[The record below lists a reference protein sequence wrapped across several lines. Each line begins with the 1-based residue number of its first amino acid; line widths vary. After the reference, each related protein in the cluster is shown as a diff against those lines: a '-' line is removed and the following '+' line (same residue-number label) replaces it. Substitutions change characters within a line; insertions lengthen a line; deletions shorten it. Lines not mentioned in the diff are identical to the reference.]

1 MSQVTAAGARVCDG
15 YAVPLRL
22 RAGAPSAALVFVCV
36 FAWACSLPDKSPT
49 EPQPAPSV
57 APTPTAGTGGSPT
70 PPPVLG
76 GPPPKESPSPSPGSG
91 PSPSP
96 SPTPD
101 SGTGEG
107 ALDCGSPLPP
117 PLSKFKVKVHLRGS
131 KAWTLDSTPLVG
143 PDPDYCRAI
152 GFTDGR
158 SFCPV
163 RPEGNPERA
172 ACEAYVTGI
181 ATDTG
186 RPGPTWTFDGH
197 FCTGPAS
204 GCANSPDN
212 QYQLLVY
219 QGGTFQAC
227 ATSGVCGEVFADR

>member
-1 MSQVTAAGARVCDG
+1 MRLHVLALSMIAACLLTAACQLNQPQTPT
-15 YAVPLRL
+15 VPE
-22 RAGAPSAALVFVCV
+22 
-36 FAWACSLPDKSPT
+36 PT
-49 EPQPAPSV
+49 TTTT
-57 APTPTAGTGGSPT
+57 APTPAGPAPPPTPLLGSP
-70 PPPVLG
+70 G
-76 GPPPKESPSPSPGSG
+76 K
-91 PSPSP
+91 PSP
-96 SPTPD
+96 SPTPTP
-101 SGTGEG
+101 SPGTTPEPTPT
-107 ALDCGSPLPP
+107 STPP
-117 PLSKFKVKVHLRGS
+117 PSASGCGDPVPPAISRINVTVHLRGAD
-131 KAWTLDSTPLVG
+131 AWTLDSTPLVG

-219 QGGTFQAC
+219 KGGTYQAC
-227 ATSGVCGEVFADR
+227 STSGVCGEVFADR